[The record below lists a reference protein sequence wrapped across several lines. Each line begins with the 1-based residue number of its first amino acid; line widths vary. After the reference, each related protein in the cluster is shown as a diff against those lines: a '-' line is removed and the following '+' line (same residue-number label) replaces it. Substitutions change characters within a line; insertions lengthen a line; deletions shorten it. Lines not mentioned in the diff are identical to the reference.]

1 MYRIGMNGYIVL
13 RSDDSGRH
21 FPPASLF
28 RLGFISSIFFPSP
41 NAEQGS
47 TREESRCTQGLVCA
61 RHREAFSHSAA
72 V

>member
-1 MYRIGMNGYIVL
+1 MNGYIVL
-13 RSDDSGRH
+13 RSDDSERH

-28 RLGFISSIFFPSP
+28 HIGFISSIFFPSP

>member
-1 MYRIGMNGYIVL
+1 MNGYIVL
-13 RSDDSGRH
+13 RSDNGERR

-28 RLGFISSIFFPSP
+28 RIGFISSIFFPSP
-41 NAEQGS
+41 NAEQDS

-61 RHREAFSHSAA
+61 RHHESLSHSAA